1 MSDLASGAAA
11 GDAGLRITAGQPT
24 PQETAAVIVV
34 LTALAARTA
43 ADGAP
48 ARAPRSS
55 WNEASRA
62 LRPALRPG
70 PGAWRASGLPG

>member
-1 MSDLASGAAA
+1 MSDQARGAAA
-11 GDAGLRITAGQPT
+11 RDAGLRITAGRPT

-43 ADGAP
+43 AGGAP

-55 WNEASRA
+55 WNDRSRA
-62 LRPALRPG
+62 LRQALRPG
-70 PGAWRASGLPG
+70 PGAWRASGLPS